1 MAININMRCIEIAD
15 TYYMMNWNVRL
26 TLTWDVLK
34 SVKGLSNS
42 AYLFRLTLTWD
53 VLKLRHIMQVYIAN
67 KININMRCIEIFK
80 GRQ

>member
-1 MAININMRCIEIAD
+1 MYWNTNIACKS
-15 TYYMMNWNVRL
+15 TVSTRL

-53 VLKLRHIMQVYIAN
+53 VLKLICPH
-67 KININMRCIEIFK
+67 
-80 GRQ
+80 